1 MRPCAMNFLLVLLCS
16 LTTAAQAQIKAAFI
30 YVGPAKEVG
39 WSHSHDEGRQHLE
52 KVFGAD
58 VKTQY
63 VEFVQEGR
71 ASAEI
76 IRKLAAENDIIFT
89 TSQGYMVTTAR
100 VAREFPAV
108 KFDNATGLRLSENL
122 GSYAA
127 RAYEPRYLSGMI
139 AGAMTRSNRIG
150 FVAAHAIPE
159 VIRGINAFTLGV
171 RRVNPQAVVEVK
183 WTRQWYAPDKASE
196 LARELLKSGADV
208 LTHHTDSPAV
218 VKEAEAAGVFAISFH
233 SNMSEFAP
241 TKQIASVGYDW
252 GKYYATQI
260 QALKEGN
267 WSSKR
272 LWLGMSEQIAQLN
285 NISDQI
291 PAAVREQVLQVEQEI
306 KNKTFSVFS
315 GPILNSRGRPLVR
328 EGESLS
334 DDELLRMNWYVQGV
348 IGDMPTF

>member
-1 MRPCAMNFLLVLLCS
+1 MRVSTMNLFCAFLLF
-16 LTTAAQAQIKAAFI
+16 LTPAAQAQIRAAFV

-39 WSHSHDEGRQHLE
+39 WSHSHDEGRQYLE
-52 KVFGAD
+52 KVFGTD

-71 ASAEI
+71 ASAET
-76 IRKLAAENDIIFT
+76 IRKLAAENDIVFT

-100 VAREFPAV
+100 LAREFPAV

-183 WTRQWYAPDKASE
+183 WTKQWYAPEKAAE
-196 LARELLKSGADV
+196 QARELLKGGADV

-233 SNMSEFAP
+233 SDMSEFAP
-241 TKQIASVGYDW
+241 KTQVASVGYDW

-260 QALKEGN
+260 QALKDGN
-267 WSSKR
+267 WSGKR
-272 LWLGMSEQIAQLN
+272 LWLGMSDHIAQLN

-291 PAAVREQVLQVEQEI
+291 PAAVREQVLQVEQQIE
-306 KNKTFSVFS
+306 NKTFSVFS

-334 DDELLRMNWYVQGV
+334 DEELQRMNWYVDGV
-348 IGDMPTF
+348 VGEMPSF

>member
-1 MRPCAMNFLLVLLCS
+1 MILLTSAV
-16 LTTAAQAQIKAAFI
+16 QAQIRAAFV
-30 YVGPAKEVG
+30 YVGPAKEAG
-39 WSHSHDEGRQHLE
+39 WSHAHDEGRQYLE
-52 KVFGAD
+52 KVFGSE

-63 VEFVQEGR
+63 IEQVQAGR
-71 ASAEI
+71 AAAEA
-76 IRKLAAENDIIFT
+76 IRQLAADSDIIFT
-89 TSQGYMVTTAR
+89 TSQGFMVTTAR
-100 VAREFPAV
+100 LAREFPAV
-108 KFDNATGLRLSENL
+108 KFDSATGLQLHENL

-260 QALKEGN
+260 QALKDGN

-272 LWLGMSEQIAQLN
+272 LWLGMGEQIAQLN
-285 NISDQI
+285 NLSEQI
-291 PAAVREQVLQVEQEI
+291 PADVREQVSQVEQEI

-328 EGESLS
+328 EGESLT
-334 DDELLRMNWYVQGV
+334 DDELLRMNWYVEGV
-348 IGDMPTF
+348 VGEMPSF

>member
-1 MRPCAMNFLLVLLCS
+1 MRLCMLSLLLVCLYS
-16 LTTAAQAQIKAAFI
+16 LTTAAHAQIKAAFI

-39 WSHSHDEGRQHLE
+39 WSHSHDEGRQYLE

-58 VKTQY
+58 VKTEY
-63 VEFVQEGR
+63 AEFVQEGR
-71 ASAEI
+71 ASAEA
-76 IRKLAAENDIIFT
+76 IRKLAENNDIIFT

-108 KFDNATGLRLSENL
+108 KFDNATGLRLSDNL

-196 LARELLKSGADV
+196 LARELLESGADV

-272 LWLGMSEQIAQLN
+272 LWLGMSEDIAQLN
-285 NISDQI
+285 NLSDQI
-291 PAAVREQVLQVEQEI
+291 PAAVRDQVSQVEKEI

-315 GPILNSRGRPLVR
+315 GPVLNSRGRPLVR
-328 EGESLS
+328 AGESLT

-348 IGDMPTF
+348 VGEMPSF